1 MVNQRRNY
9 QLIAWAWG
17 AGWLLV
23 SMGLVLSDVYSSPNR
38 GLTAFYVLGFAGWAI
53 GAAFTIHYVRQPMGA
68 NVYLTGL
75 SIAGWAAGALVALVL
90 GFSWMQIWNGG
101 FWGLIVAAAIGGAIG
116 AGLTFPLRSSSSPM
130 SIVGRSLWR
139 AFSWGV
145 LFLVFQTLAFYA
157 GYILSQLTV
166 NQLVPIIGD
175 TWAEVPGWAVPA
187 GLAGL
192 HAAMLASRSL
202 RSKGSGVGNSELD

>member
-23 SMGLVLSDVYSSPNR
+23 SMGTAISGVYSNPNN
-38 GLTAFYVLGFAGWAI
+38 GLTTAYVLGFAGWII
-53 GAAFTIHYVRQPMGA
+53 GAAVTIHYVRQKFGK

-75 SIAGWAAGALVALVL
+75 SIAGWAVGAFVAVVI
-90 GFSWMQIWNGG
+90 GMSWLHTWDAG
-101 FWGLIVAAAIGGAIG
+101 FWGPIVGTAIGGAIG
-116 AGLTFPLRSSSSPM
+116 GGLALPVRSPFSATA
-130 SIVGRSLWR
+130 IVGRFLWG
-139 AFSWGV
+139 AISWGA
-145 LFLVFQTLAFYA
+145 LFLIFQTLAFYID
-157 GYILSQLTV
+157 YILTALTV
-166 NQLVPIIGD
+166 NWLAPLLGD
-175 TWAEVPGWAVPA
+175 TWATVPGWAVPM

-202 RSKGSGVGNSELD
+202 QIPKREPGVS